1 MKVGVNCTPEIKITF
16 KWITDLNA
24 KYKPVK
30 PLEKLMKRFL
40 GPRARAVPSFRLLL
54 IMLRIFA
61 FRLGVDMSF
70 HRSGMNVPEAAA
82 GLTSSA
88 CSVL

>member
-1 MKVGVNCTPEIKITF
+1 MSTAVGQTMKVGVNCTPEIKITF

-40 GPRARAVPSFRLLL
+40 GP
-54 IMLRIFA
+54 
-61 FRLGVDMSF
+61 
-70 HRSGMNVPEAAA
+70 
-82 GLTSSA
+82 GLELFL
-88 CSVL
+88 VFGYY